1 MISLTEPLPLPLK
14 PPLYVHTLTSYP
26 SLLSTFLIHFLIH
39 FPADLKSL
47 FPFLSHSLSF

>member
-26 SLLSTFLIHFLIH
+26 SLLSTFLIHFLTH
-39 FPADLKSL
+39 FPAGVCV
-47 FPFLSHSLSF
+47 FFNWI